1 MSVTICTQNYRK
13 AGRADGVKCNEN
25 CTYDYF
31 EILKRGENLIA
42 LKLTDKKSF
51 MNQLLCS
58 EIFDHFLLPEA
69 SITKDASFTI
79 DGHINSSFY
88 SKAELEEEGLSGYT
102 ILPYAKLRPIC
113 YQIIR
118 GRHTPVS
125 FKFILM
131 LSPENMENTL
141 AKSGSSFSPDDI
153 QGVFI
158 NLTFQNSQIILTT
171 GISYSVFSTDR
182 TLEHEWDIL
191 VQKFLK
197 KHFISYEEL

>member
-1 MSVTICTQNYRK
+1 
-13 AGRADGVKCNEN
+13 
-25 CTYDYF
+25 
-31 EILKRGENLIA
+31 
-42 LKLTDKKSF
+42 

-58 EIFDHFLLPEA
+58 EIFDHFLLAEA

-79 DGHINSSFY
+79 DGHINASFY
-88 SKAELEEEGLSGYT
+88 SKTELEEEGLSRYAV
-102 ILPYAKLRPIC
+102 LPYAKLRPVC

-118 GRHTPVS
+118 GRHTPVH

-141 AKSGSSFSPDDI
+141 AKSGSSFAPDDI
-153 QGVFI
+153 QGIFI

-197 KHFISYEEL
+197 KHSISYEEL